1 MIVGVIILV
10 LVSIL
15 TLVIGWLIW
24 KKEKITLLHDYHYSK
39 VSRENKKAF
48 CTLSGIGLMIAGIGI
63 GATAVLLGLTNSF
76 LSFIAFVVGF
86 IIGLALLLHAG
97 KKYNV

>member
-63 GATAVLLGLTNSF
+63 GATAVLLGLTNSV
-76 LSFIAFVVGF
+76 LSFIAFAVGF

>member
-63 GATAVLLGLTNSF
+63 GATAVLLGLTNSV
-76 LSFIAFVVGF
+76 LSFIAFAVGF
-86 IIGLALLLHAG
+86 IIALALLLHAG

>member
-63 GATAVLLGLTNSF
+63 GATAVLLGLTNSV
-76 LSFIAFVVGF
+76 LSFIAFAVGF

-97 KKYNV
+97 KKYNI

>member
-1 MIVGVIILV
+1 MIVGAIILV

-63 GATAVLLGLTNSF
+63 GATAVLLGLTNSV
-76 LSFIAFVVGF
+76 LSFIAFAVGF

-97 KKYNV
+97 KKYNI

>member
-1 MIVGVIILV
+1 MIVGVIILA

-39 VSRENKKAF
+39 VSQENKKRF

-63 GATAVLLGLTNSF
+63 GATAVLLGLTNSV
-76 LSFIAFVVGF
+76 LSFIAFAVGF

-97 KKYNV
+97 KKYND